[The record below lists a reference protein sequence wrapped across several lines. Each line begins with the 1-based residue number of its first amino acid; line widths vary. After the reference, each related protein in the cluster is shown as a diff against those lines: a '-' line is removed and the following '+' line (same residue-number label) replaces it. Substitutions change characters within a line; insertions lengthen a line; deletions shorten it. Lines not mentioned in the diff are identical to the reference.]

1 MVLRENTF
9 LCLNFHIFHI
19 FCRYDDITSNLGGGG
34 SFRAPRKHIRSNS
47 CDVKIT
53 RSNSKESDTNDYRSK
68 RFIKT
73 HSRNNSRDYEN
84 EYQYS
89 KIFNNDN
96 NNTNNNMNIKYI
108 LNHLKPTN
116 ALNNANAE
124 HQNIFNNMRNNQK
137 NRRHIRNHS
146 YGQEFTFLP
155 NNAIIRLDND
165 IANKFLANSSS
176 NLASNFSRS
185 HSRKNSKDFGD
196 LSLLKNCNQTNRK
209 LLNRGNSSEL
219 TEEFDEK
226 FEKTSNTSTDNVP
239 GVSSADLGETSQNL
253 QAILS
258 EEAANCL
265 RHRRTNSKDLNRS
278 PATQQLPLVA
288 TTTATSSAVAAENQH
303 REAAQILL
311 RRKQSDD
318 DFTNA

>member
-1 MVLRENTF
+1 
-9 LCLNFHIFHI
+9 
-19 FCRYDDITSNLGGGG
+19 
-34 SFRAPRKHIRSNS
+34 
-47 CDVKIT
+47 VKIT

-89 KIFNNDN
+89 KILNNDN

-116 ALNNANAE
+116 ALNAE

-239 GVSSADLGETSQNL
+239 GVASTDLGETSQNL

-265 RHRRTNSKDLNRS
+265 RHRRANSKDLNRS
-278 PATQQLPLVA
+278 PAAQQLPMVA
-288 TTTATSSAVAAENQH
+288 TTTSAPSTAVASVTDKQYH
-303 REAAQILL
+303 EAAQMLL